1 MRGSI
6 SGRTAAVALAVGLF
20 VSVLSAMPPLDWS
33 WVTRDAL
40 QKRLNSGVDV
50 VRRPVRDAG
59 RKGVVNGPGEIVPLV
74 TGTKLF
80 PAVVINY
87 TDQTNVWSAASF
99 DTMLFRTWPSGSAR
113 QYYSEISYGVFDLT
127 GAVYGWYTSDSNR
140 AYYGNGMG
148 SARAA
153 ALAKEAAR
161 KSDATVDYS
170 LYDNDRDGYVDCF
183 TCIHSGYGTEESGD
197 DNDIWSHSWS
207 FSSAGIGIYTTG
219 DPDPVNGGYIK
230 VDDYV
235 IDPERTYKSNPGHSG
250 MCCIGVYCHEW
261 GHALGLPDLYDTD
274 GGSSGLGTWDLM
286 AAGSWGGDFNSPAYP
301 VHPNSW
307 AKMQL
312 GWLNPVAVRRRN
324 LYSIAQVE
332 TLAKAYWLISRQ
344 RTFQEYFLV
353 ENRRKTRFDVNLPN
367 SGLLIFHIDDSV
379 IAARTSSNRVNAG
392 GSWKYGVALEQAD
405 GSDHLFSG
413 GNWGD
418 ANDPWPGGQGKTLF
432 DSTST
437 TPDSRTN
444 YPTGGELVTS
454 SFAKNI
460 PSSAS
465 VVSCSLSSGV
475 VGAFTGGPD
484 ARGYSWI
491 DSDTAGGP
499 TYVWN
504 DISTTGTL
512 LGTGDDNLY
521 SLTLPYSFYF
531 YGNMQTSTWV
541 STNGWL
547 SFGSSPGT
555 SAPTNTTIPSSSS
568 PNQAAFVFWD
578 DLNLVAGDS
587 SGIFYQHFGT
597 TPNCSTIIMW
607 KDARRRGVN
616 GGSLNPLNQVSFE
629 IVLYEGGKIVM
640 RYRDCSVGDARYNWG
655 RDASAGIE
663 NDDGTI
669 GLEYLA
675 NGQPLGNLLASER
688 AVQYACGLND
698 AGVMSIVA
706 PAGTVDS
713 GSAGIAPQ
721 AWVRNFGISSASFP
735 VWLRVAPSYLSN
747 QYDVSNLVPGDSLL
761 VDFAPDWVPV
771 LRGSHI
777 TKCSTR
783 LAGDN
788 ATGNDTFSSTVSVR
802 VRDVGSSKIE
812 FPAGTVDSGTSITP
826 ACSVYNYGTNMEG
839 GYLVRML
846 VGTGPAYYYNGTA
859 TAPNVNPGERG
870 YVAFSST
877 VVNWPRGGPYAVR
890 CSTELAGD
898 AYASNNRAPQ
908 GTVSVQVRDVV
919 CSKIEFPFGTVDS
932 GASVAPVC
940 SVANYGMV
948 AEGGYLVRMLVG
960 TGPAY
965 YYNGTA
971 TAPNV
976 NPGERGYVA
985 FSSTVVNWPRG
996 GPYPVRCSTELTS
1009 DAIRSN
1015 NEAPQGTV
1023 SVQVRDV
1030 GCSKILYPSGTIDS
1044 GASVTP
1050 ACSVANYGTTTEGS
1064 YTVRMLVGT
1073 GPAYLYTGTA
1083 TAPDVNPGQRGYV
1096 AFSST
1101 VADWPRGGPY
1111 TVRCSTEFTNDAN
1124 RGNNQAP
1131 QGTVSVQVRD
1141 VGCSKIEFPF
1151 GTVDSGASITPACSV
1166 YNYGMT
1172 TEGGYT
1178 VRMLVGSGPSYY
1190 YNGTATAPSVN
1201 PGQRGYVG
1209 FSSTVV
1215 NWPRGGPYPVRCSTE
1230 FTSDAILSNNE
1241 GPQRTVSVQVRDV
1254 GCSKIEVP
1262 VGTVDSG
1269 ASVTPA
1275 CSVYNY
1281 GMTTEGSYTV
1291 RMLVGT
1297 GPSYYYNGTAT
1308 APGLNP
1314 GEQGYVV
1321 FSTTTANWPRG
1332 GPYAVRCSTELA
1344 SDSNRSNNQAPQQSV
1359 SVQVRDVGSSRILYP
1374 SGTID
1379 SGASITPACTVANYG
1394 TSTEGG
1400 YLVRMLVGTGPSYLY
1415 NGTATAPDV
1424 NPGQR
1429 GYVAFSPVTVTWPR
1443 GTHAVN
1449 CSTELAADAISGND
1463 RAPSRTTTVRVIDVG
1478 CTKIEFPFGTLDS
1491 GASITPAC
1499 SVYNYGTTREG
1510 GYLIRMLVGTGPS
1523 YFYNATE
1530 AAPVHNSGEW
1540 LYIEFPPVTVNW
1552 PRGGPYPVHCST
1564 ELSADDNR
1572 SNSSAPQRTVS
1583 VQVRDV
1589 GCTKIES
1596 PFGTVDS
1603 GASITPACS
1612 VSNYGTTTEGG
1623 YLVRMLVGT
1632 GPSYI
1637 YNGTAVAPSLNSG
1650 QSGYVVFSTTFAAWP
1665 RGGPYPVRCST
1676 EFTNDANRSNN
1687 PAPQRTVSVQVRD
1700 VGCLSIL
1707 APTGDVDSVGP
1718 LSPQARVKNF
1728 GNQDLTAPFDV
1739 VFTIG
1744 SYSSVKSVPALA
1756 PGVDTLLVFDSP
1768 PWGCPRG
1775 PFSGT
1780 CATQF
1785 SGDMNPA
1792 NDQQVTSG
1800 QVRVVDVG
1808 CEAILAPVGDLD
1820 STGPRVPQARVSNYG
1835 DQDVTTPFDVAF
1847 VIGAYRSTKQVPSL
1861 ARGESV
1867 VLDFDSP
1874 PWGCPRGAFT
1884 ALCTTLYAGDAG
1896 PGNNAQMQTGTIRV
1910 WDVGPAAINAPAGE
1924 VPMYSTVT
1932 PSVVV
1937 QNFGTNDV
1945 TCSARLTIRDAQ
1957 ARVLYDLSEG
1967 GVFVAAGGQTT
1978 HTFSALWTPHETGRC
1993 SVEAR
1998 TGYGNDANPFND
2010 IQRSLVKVVPLVRTG
2025 WSQQANLPQGMR
2037 GKNVKDGGALAYG
2050 TTAGNDSGFVYGFKG
2065 NSTTEFYRFN
2075 TRSGAWIALD
2085 TIPPYNR
2092 LLKKKGVKKGALLV
2106 VAGNGHVYATKGNN
2120 TLDWWEYT
2128 PQVGRGT
2135 WVQKADVPV
2144 GAKKVKEGTGAVAV
2158 TEGGA
2163 DYIYLLKGS
2172 ATFEFYRYNVS
2183 ADAWEAMPNTPMG
2196 GGKPYKT
2203 GSALAYDGVN
2213 TIYAVKGS
2221 VNEFFGYNIPGRYW
2235 LPLEILPL
2243 GNSRKKVKDGAGLGY
2258 DNGIVYGLK
2267 GGNTNEF
2274 WTFETWMNRWL
2285 PAQPM
2290 GTSSL
2295 GRRVKG
2301 GGGLVTA
2308 AGKSALYAFRGN
2320 NTLEFWS
2327 YGVPIL
2333 GDEPRLAA
2341 GPSGAQGA
2349 DAVRTAEFGLR
2360 IEPNPVAQ
2368 SVNPSISY
2376 SLPAAGNVSLRLF
2389 DLSGKLVRTL
2399 ASGYHAAGN
2408 YSSQLTA
2415 NSSQQKPAAGVY
2427 LLKLESDGRSTTE
2440 KLVIE

>member
-1 MRGSI
+1 MKFPRRLMWLASLIVSLFALPGLNPARAGLNRAGGLLYRDPRTSRWLI
-6 SGRTAAVALAVGLF
+6 QDRIVPPPRPSG
-20 VSVLSAMPPLDWS
+20 VLSSADLSSQMPPVGNQGSQGSCVAWCFGYYHKTHQEWLEHGW
-33 WVTRDAL
+33 
-40 QKRLNSGVDV
+40 DV
-50 VRRPVRDAG
+50 
-59 RKGVVNGPGEIVPLV
+59 
-74 TGTKLF
+74 
-80 PAVVINY
+80 
-87 TDQTNVWSAASF
+87 
-99 DTMLFRTWPSGSAR
+99 
-113 QYYSEISYGVFDLT
+113 
-127 GAVYGWYTSDSNR
+127 SDS
-140 AYYGNGMG
+140 AHQ
-148 SARAA
+148 
-153 ALAKEAAR
+153 
-161 KSDATVDYS
+161 V
-170 LYDNDRDGYVDCF
+170 
-183 TCIHSGYGTEESGD
+183 
-197 DNDIWSHSWS
+197 
-207 FSSAGIGIYTTG
+207 
-219 DPDPVNGGYIK
+219 
-230 VDDYV
+230 
-235 IDPERTYKSNPGHSG
+235 
-250 MCCIGVYCHEW
+250 
-261 GHALGLPDLYDTD
+261 
-274 GGSSGLGTWDLM
+274 
-286 AAGSWGGDFNSPAYP
+286 SPAYIYN
-301 VHPNSW
+301 HINGGADGGAYFDDAQTILCEQGACS
-307 AKMQL
+307 MQDF
-312 GWLNPVAVRRRN
+312 P
-324 LYSIAQVE
+324 YSQWNWWDWPSESAFARGILWRSDQ
-332 TLAKAYWLISRQ
+332 AYWI
-344 RTFQEYFLV
+344 
-353 ENRRKTRFDVNLPN
+353 DV
-367 SGLLIFHIDDSV
+367 S
-379 IAARTSSNRVNAG
+379 
-392 GSWKYGVALEQAD
+392 
-405 GSDHLFSG
+405 
-413 GNWGD
+413 
-418 ANDPWPGGQGKTLF
+418 
-432 DSTST
+432 
-437 TPDSRTN
+437 
-444 YPTGGELVTS
+444 
-454 SFAKNI
+454 
-460 PSSAS
+460 
-465 VVSCSLSSGV
+465 
-475 VGAFTGGPD
+475 
-484 ARGYSWI
+484 
-491 DSDTAGGP
+491 
-499 TYVWN
+499 
-504 DISTTGTL
+504 
-512 LGTGDDNLY
+512 
-521 SLTLPYSFYF
+521 
-531 YGNMQTSTWV
+531 
-541 STNGWL
+541 
-547 SFGSSPGT
+547 
-555 SAPTNTTIPSSSS
+555 
-568 PNQAAFVFWD
+568 
-578 DLNLVAGDS
+578 
-587 SGIFYQHFGT
+587 
-597 TPNCSTIIMW
+597 
-607 KDARRRGVN
+607 
-616 GGSLNPLNQVSFE
+616 
-629 IVLYEGGKIVM
+629 
-640 RYRDCSVGDARYNWG
+640 
-655 RDASAGIE
+655 
-663 NDDGTI
+663 
-669 GLEYLA
+669 
-675 NGQPLGNLLASER
+675 
-688 AVQYACGLND
+688 ND
-698 AGVMSIVA
+698 AGVARVKA
-706 PAGTVDS
+706 RLDS
-713 GSAGIAPQ
+713 GITSVLGISVYSNFDNIQNFNYTYCASERYGGNRGGHGVTFVGYDDSKVTADGTGAFKLVNSWGTGWGLSGYWWMSYEAVKDNYLSHGAAYYVTDKIAYQPTLLARVQ
-721 AWVRNFGISSASFP
+721 IMDSTRDQFGIRLGVGGTSVPLWTKDFREIYMWQQQRRPFPNSKLVYDMTEGDAYIASGATDSVFVRCIDQANDGWAGRIDSFSGEYLPWTATGVSPDVP
-735 VWLRVAPSYLSN
+735 VTIQDYNVAAYARARLTA
-747 QYDVSNLVPGDSLL
+747 YHDVSCFY
-761 VDFAPDWVPV
+761 FAGLPT
-771 LRGSHI
+771 LM
-777 TKCSTR
+777 
-783 LAGDN
+783 
-788 ATGNDTFSSTVSVR
+788 
-802 VRDVGSSKIE
+802 
-812 FPAGTVDSGTSITP
+812 DSGTSYTP
-826 ACSVYNYGTNMEG
+826 VCSIVNL
-839 GYLVRML
+839 GYVSEVGFPVRAR
-846 VGTGPAYYYNGTA
+846 VGTAPTYFYDQVM
-859 TAPNVNPGERG
+859 TAPSLAPNEKAQLTFPSSAVWQRG
-870 YVAFSST
+870 TWTAK
-877 VVNWPRGGPYAVR
+877 
-890 CSTELAGD
+890 CSTERSVDTAR
-898 AYASNNRAPQ
+898 SNDRSQ
-908 GTVSVQVRDVV
+908 Y
-919 CSKIEFPFGTVDS
+919 
-932 GASVAPVC
+932 SVA
-940 SVANYGMV
+940 
-948 AEGGYLVRMLVG
+948 
-960 TGPAY
+960 
-965 YYNGTA
+965 
-971 TAPNV
+971 
-976 NPGERGYVA
+976 
-985 FSSTVVNWPRG
+985 
-996 GPYPVRCSTELTS
+996 
-1009 DAIRSN
+1009 
-1015 NEAPQGTV
+1015 
-1023 SVQVRDV
+1023 VQVRDV
-1030 GCSKILYPSGTIDS
+1030 GCSKIEAPLGTLDS
-1044 GASVTP
+1044 GASITP
-1050 ACSVANYGTTTEGS
+1050 ACSVSNYGTTTEGGYTVRMLVGTGPSYYYAATATAPSLNPGERSYLEFSSMVATWPRGGPYPVNCSTEFTSDAKKSDNRAPQRTVTIRVRDVGCSKIEVPSGTLDSGASITPACSVFNYGTTTEGS

-1073 GPAYLYTGTA
+1073 GPSYLYDGTA
-1083 TAPDVNPGQRGYV
+1083 TAPNVNPGQRGYV
-1096 AFSST
+1096 AFSPT
-1101 VADWPRGGPY
+1101 VVNWPRGGSY
-1111 TVRCSTEFTNDAN
+1111 AVSCSTEFTSDAILSNN
-1124 RGNNQAP
+1124 RAP
-1131 QGTVSVQVRD
+1131 QRTVSVQVRD

-1172 TEGGYT
+1172 TEGSYT

-1201 PGQRGYVG
+1201 PGERGYVA
-1209 FSSTVV
+1209 FSLTIV

-1230 FTSDAILSNNE
+1230 LAGDFVWSNNQAPE
-1241 GPQRTVSVQVRDV
+1241 RTVSVPRADV

-1281 GMTTEGSYTV
+1281 GMATVGGYAV

-1308 APGLNP
+1308 APSLDP